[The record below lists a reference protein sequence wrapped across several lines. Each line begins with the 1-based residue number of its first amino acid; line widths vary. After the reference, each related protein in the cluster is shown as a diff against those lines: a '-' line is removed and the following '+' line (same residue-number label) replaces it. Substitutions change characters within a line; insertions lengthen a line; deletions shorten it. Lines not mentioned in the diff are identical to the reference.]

1 MAENKMEQ
9 YCKLPIPI
17 KAYQTD
23 KEMDI
28 ETLEGTHHASI
39 GDWIITGVKGEQLE
53 EIAKMFGKDLDE
65 RFTIYRDNE
74 KIDAMFMLSG
84 LWLMGAY
91 ENPYI
96 DVDAFVLME
105 LLTGRAVIV
114 RDEK

>member
-9 YCKLPIPI
+9 V
-17 KAYQTD
+17 AQ
-23 KEMDI
+23 
-28 ETLEGTHHASI
+28 
-39 GDWIITGVKGEQLE
+39 
-53 EIAKMFGKDLDE
+53 MFGKELDE

-96 DVDAFVLME
+96 DVDAFVLMD
-105 LLTGRAVIV
+105 LLAGRAEIV
-114 RDEK
+114 GARRND

>member
-1 MAENKMEQ
+1 MNYMKEVA
-9 YCKLPIPI
+9 KL
-17 KAYQTD
+17 
-23 KEMDI
+23 
-28 ETLEGTHHASI
+28 
-39 GDWIITGVKGEQLE
+39 
-53 EIAKMFGKDLDE
+53 FGKELDE

-96 DVDAFVLME
+96 DVDAFVLRD